1 MEKMKM
7 TEPAKMISSKDLKNT
22 DQWAPEFRK

>member
-1 MEKMKM
+1 MEKMNHIEK
-7 TEPAKMISSKDLKNT
+7 AKMISSSDLKNT